1 MPDHNSDAGRRAT
14 SVAVLAC
21 LLVVGSALA
30 VAPGTASA
38 EHIDGEITYDGA
50 DGELV
55 VTVFN
60 ASEGNFTGG
69 EESIQVEIGGETV
82 RRSSGS
88 DDSRPGEN
96 YTYTVGPGQLADI
109 GTTNDDSR
117 TEVVVF
123 HDGQKSF
130 TETVQIRYL
139 NLGTPEFTDSGQL
152 RLQVQT
158 SFGVGSEDSV
168 SVQVE
173 TSGSEATREATY
185 TNTSGSAPALTL
197 ERDALAGLGALRSLQ
212 PTNVTDDAS
221 DKTYLNGRVQVTIR
235 DQAGSPEV
243 NRVSGSGVRFAS
255 VLFEDGRTYV
265 VNASSGEGQ
274 YVRTLQASGQ
284 SITLN
289 SSAIAAEQEV
299 TLTVVDEATGNR
311 IVDGESVSLPMETRD
326 AFWNETTG
334 TVEFNESLPD
344 RATDA
349 NATVWV
355 KSEGGSVTQ
364 YEARLDA
371 TNGTLSGFSKSPSW
385 PDAENAS
392 LLISDAGGS
401 TIHATVSLQSG
412 GSSGGGN
419 TDGSTNSGLF
429 AAFGVDRNLVLF
441 AVAVVVG
448 IGVVA
453 GSVFAF
459 LSMRDSS
466 SVGSSK
472 RTATGESP
480 GTATVDV
487 TFEVFDEVA
496 GTPYPDADRVVAQRR
511 GQTDTRGTQGDG
523 FGATS
528 NAGRDRSRS
537 QGINVGT
544 GSGQSRSQG
553 ATAGSKRIDVVASEG
568 EAELEG
574 GRWVFEVR
582 QDGRTIGTRSH
593 RIDPQYDSDRV
604 VVSVDPYT
612 VDVSVTDGPEREP
625 LDGAT
630 VEANVDVG
638 RWSGRKPTDA
648 SGTVTFEVPRS
659 ASEAKFT
666 AQHQGQSPVESTHRV
681 ERAAQN
687 GVDLAI
693 GAETGSMEIETVVGG
708 RSLPNIDVRITP
720 VGDEPKEYADE
731 DTITTNSEGRRRIE
745 GAPAGEYELSADP
758 TLPNIGTTA
767 AVESVHVTDGGTAEV
782 MLSIGVSYS
791 ATADQRDRL
800 SDLRDR
806 IEELTAATNRD
817 VAIPRYYGTVLASAL
832 GVIDEVESTPER
844 AVEEGIP
851 PDETVTAILD
861 AVEAGIRAVDGAM
874 SERRN
879 VKLFGDCASMP
890 PAEVEWDGEA
900 TLDAFLNRVA
910 EGGDHERR
918 MLRDRLRETDEVL
931 DRKWGEVNEIAPAR
945 KLHDRLGELARE
957 TGGIDDELAVIAQT
971 YVAICLLDAVGGI
984 FDHDALVGR
993 LNSGSY

>member
-1 MPDHNSDAGRRAT
+1 M
-14 SVAVLAC
+14 
-21 LLVVGSALA
+21 
-30 VAPGTASA
+30 
-38 EHIDGEITYDGA
+38 
-50 DGELV
+50 
-55 VTVFN
+55 
-60 ASEGNFTGG
+60 
-69 EESIQVEIGGETV
+69 
-82 RRSSGS
+82 
-88 DDSRPGEN
+88 
-96 YTYTVGPGQLADI
+96 
-109 GTTNDDSR
+109 
-117 TEVVVF
+117 
-123 HDGQKSF
+123 
-130 TETVQIRYL
+130 
-139 NLGTPEFTDSGQL
+139 
-152 RLQVQT
+152 
-158 SFGVGSEDSV
+158 

-659 ASEAKFT
+659 AS
-666 AQHQGQSPVESTHRV
+666 HRV

-806 IEELTAATNRD
+806 IE
-817 VAIPRYYGTVLASAL
+817 
-832 GVIDEVESTPER
+832 VIDEVESTPER

-931 DRKWGEVNEIAPAR
+931 DRKWGEVNEIAPAW